1 MSVALV
7 WWFPCQLELFNTQRR
22 NLGCPGRGM
31 LSIIVTFGNTY
42 SPDTSRVL
50 VASQSMISLVIEADS
65 AVVMRAS
72 SKEIAHVPS
81 ADAH

>member
-22 NLGCPGRGM
+22 NLGCSGRGM

-42 SPDTSRVL
+42 SSDTSRVL
-50 VASQSMISLVIEADS
+50 VASQSMIPLVIEADS
-65 AVVMRAS
+65 VVVMRAS
-72 SKEIAHVPS
+72 SKGIAHVPS